1 MKTKLKIVNSNRK
14 EMLQKVTSD
23 VQKAGL
29 TAPAADS
36 DKRSQDVWSVIENH
50 DGIYSIT
57 FEEKFD
63 YRELASPNSKYI
75 SYFQVRDNSS
85 LEKRIAVNHIKFFGQ
100 DPERLRR
107 SPIVFKIRDED
118 GSIYTYPAVGHGR
131 GYCFKDE
138 ESRQPAIVVDC
149 TSMPLL
155 DALKFG
161 FKAASKSNGNN
172 DDAVEPEKK
181 ADLIQQ
187 CRTLSKLEG
196 NKISPEEMRLRL
208 DRFLCSKY
216 GLDKPELQGHRTDI
230 VNMALGNGRSNAMP
244 MPESQEISEKWGEF
258 FNGQNFNTENES
270 TVIHIINNGLI
281 ADIERSILFRWR
293 AQPESEIS
301 EVRKPCH
308 LALRIGS
315 SKSVKGSLTVIKDVV
330 KGREA
335 MIKGLELANRN
346 GHYKKGGVPIVLRV
360 MFVKQLEKGADFEAY
375 EWDMESE
382 VFVKVGTPS
391 QKSLDF

>member
-23 VQKAGL
+23 AQKAGL
-29 TAPAADS
+29 TPPGSDS
-36 DKRSQDVWSVIENH
+36 DKCSQDVWSVIENQ

-57 FEEKFD
+57 FELEFD
-63 YRELASPNSKYI
+63 YRELASPTSEYI
-75 SYFQVRDNSS
+75 SFFQVRDNSS
-85 LEKRIAVNHIKFFGQ
+85 LGKRKEANRIKFFGQ
-100 DPERLRR
+100 KPEALRR
-107 SPIVFKIRDED
+107 PPVLFKIRDED
-118 GSIYTYPAVGHGR
+118 GNIYVYPAVGHGR
-131 GYCFKDE
+131 GYCFQDE

-149 TSMPLL
+149 TSMPFH

-161 FKAASKSNGNN
+161 FEAASKSNSNN
-172 DDAVEPEKK
+172 DDGRDPEKK

-187 CRTLSKLEG
+187 CRTKAKLEP
-196 NKISPEEMRLRL
+196 NNSPEEMNLLL

-216 GLDKPELQGHRTDI
+216 GLDKPELQGFRTDI
-230 VNMALGNGRSNAMP
+230 VNMALENGRSNAMP
-244 MPESQEISEKWGEF
+244 MPEPEEISENWGEF

-315 SKSVKGSLTVIKDVV
+315 SKSVKGSPTVIKDVV

-335 MIKGLELANRN
+335 MIKGLELVNRN

-360 MFVKQLEKGADFEAY
+360 MFVKQLEKDADFEAY
-375 EWDMESE
+375 EWDMESG
-382 VFVKVGTPS
+382 VFVKVGTPF